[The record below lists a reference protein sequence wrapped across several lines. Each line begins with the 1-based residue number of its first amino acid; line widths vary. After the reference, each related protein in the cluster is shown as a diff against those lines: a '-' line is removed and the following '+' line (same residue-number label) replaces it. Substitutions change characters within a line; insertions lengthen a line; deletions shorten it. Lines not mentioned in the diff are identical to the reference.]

1 MRRACLFLGP
11 SLPADALPADPRL
24 TVLPPAARGD
34 VAALISERPHVVAIV
49 DGGFEGVP
57 AVTHKEILHAIAEG
71 VIVVGGASMG
81 ALRAAELHGHGMR
94 GAGRVFADYAS
105 GRLTDDD
112 EVAVLH
118 GPVETGYRPLS
129 VAMVDVRATLDA
141 AVRAGALDAD
151 AAARL
156 TTLAKR
162 RFYKERGYATLRS
175 DARDAGVGAE
185 TFWPWCAVHR
195 VEQKALDA
203 RAVVRAALLALDEP
217 SPSPRPFVW
226 TNAYATLFAAV
237 EGDLTPD
244 ERAALSEL
252 RLRPE
257 RYAALRDRALLSALA
272 GTTGGPTPGARGALK
287 ALRDRLGLARG
298 RDEDAWLTE
307 NAADPAVLARIAAS
321 DAALDARRQDPPP
334 GFARALADAMRVEG
348 LFAPLL
354 ARALAKRRRLDA
366 KGLQGADP
374 GDLGVSPA
382 AALWSLAADAPADDF
397 DGWLERQGFADRDDA
412 SRQALLE
419 QLYTAL
425 SVQNTDGEDPA

>member
-24 TVLPPAARGD
+24 VVLPPAARGD
-34 VAALISERPHVVAIV
+34 VAALISERPHVVALV
-49 DGGFEGVP
+49 DGRFEGVP

-81 ALRAAELHGHGMR
+81 ALRAAELRGHGMR
-94 GAGRVFADYAS
+94 GVGRVFADYAA
-105 GRLTDDD
+105 GRLSDDD

-129 VAMVDVRATLDA
+129 EAMVNIRATLGA
-141 AVRAGALDAD
+141 AVGAGALDAPT
-151 AAARL
+151 AARL
-156 TTLAKR
+156 AALAKR
-162 RFYKERGYATLRS
+162 RFYKERSYAVLEA
-175 DARDAGVGAE
+175 DARDGGTGAE
-185 TFWPWCAVHR
+185 AFWPWCAENAVDR
-195 VEQKALDA
+195 KALDA
-203 RAVVRAALLALDEP
+203 LAVAKAALLALDEP
-217 SPSPRPFVW
+217 SPAPRPFVW
-226 TNAYATLFAAV
+226 TDAYSTLFAAV

-244 ERAALSEL
+244 ERAALTEL

-257 RYAALRDRALLSALA
+257 RYAALRDVALLAALA
-272 GTTGGPTPGARGALK
+272 GTAGGPTPDAGSAAK

-298 RDEDAWLTE
+298 RDEDAWLAK
-307 NAADPAVLARIAAS
+307 NAADPAVLARIAAL
-321 DAALDARRQDPPP
+321 DAALDARRRDPPP
-334 GFARALADAMRVEG
+334 GFARALVDALRLEG

-366 KGLQGADP
+366 AGLRGADV

-382 AALWSLAADAPADDF
+382 AASWALAADAPADDL
-397 DGWLERQGFADRDDA
+397 DGWLERQGFAGRDDA

-419 QLYTAL
+419 RLYSSL
-425 SVQNTDGEDPA
+425 SVQNADGEDPA